1 LQFSCKTKA
10 TSDSTEEAEDNAAL
24 GDLDEDNSKEHVST
38 EDDIEDQ
45 DEIDPSVEENDA
57 AIIDEV
63 AAEVEN
69 DLGLPKLSR
78 AEVNLGHF
86 AVTKV
91 ISYFTNFCL

>member
-1 LQFSCKTKA
+1 M
-10 TSDSTEEAEDNAAL
+10 SDSAEAEDNAAL
-24 GDLDEDNSKEHVST
+24 GDLDEDNSEEHASA

-45 DEIDPSVEENDA
+45 DEIDSSVEENDA

-63 AAEVEN
+63 AAEEN

-78 AEVNLGHF
+78 AEANLGCF